1 MHSFELTKL
10 SRDFL
15 SKVEATVI
23 VIDVVSKLSKLCDEF
38 HKHLMTISSGV
49 QNNIPNACSNIINI
63 SNSARS
69 ITSNVSPRALFRE
82 IEDLSGALS
91 TMQATERD
99 PTELSHAK
107 EVLNDFSESYE
118 TYIAN
123 YKTADAVTLIYAATN
138 LAATLDKLHARHAF
152 VIENLESADTDHSNE
167 EMAELSLYISNVY
180 GLRDFANKL
189 NAISDLYELLAE
201 LLKINTAESPI
212 VIDQIEA
219 GSLWSKVFGDSR
231 IIGMMID
238 LLRGSAGFVYRNYTK
253 EGQLAS
259 IPGKLESLDKI
270 LDLSGRLQEQGI
282 DTGNIKEELR
292 IATVGIAK
300 SLNKL
305 IDHQQRIEVNGES
318 YSVAD
323 ELVRKLTDDKWLKPR
338 IAYDDKQD
346 PPLTLPKLS

>member
-10 SRDFL
+10 SRDFQ
-15 SKVEATVI
+15 SKIAETVI
-23 VIDVVSKLSKLCDEF
+23 VKDIVSKLSKLCSEYY
-38 HKHLMTISSGV
+38 KHLMTISSGV
-49 QNNIPNACSNIINI
+49 QSNIPNACSNITNI

-82 IEDLSGALS
+82 IEDLSAALS
-91 TMQATERD
+91 TMQASERS
-99 PTELSHAK
+99 PTELSRAK
-107 EVLNDFSESYE
+107 DVLNDFSESYE

-123 YKTADAVTLIYAATN
+123 YKIPDAVALIYAARK
-138 LAATLDKLHARHAF
+138 LATTLDKLSARHAF
-152 VIENLESADTDHSNE
+152 VIENLENADPTHSNE
-167 EMAELSLYISNVY
+167 GMTELSLYLSNVY

-201 LLKINTAESPI
+201 LLKISTTESPI
-212 VIDQIEA
+212 IIDQIEA

-231 IIGMMID
+231 IIGIMVD
-238 LLRGSAGFVYRNYTK
+238 LLSSSAGYIYRNHTK
-253 EGQLAS
+253 EGQLTS

-270 LDLSGRLQEQGI
+270 LDLSNRLQEQGI
-282 DTGNIKEELR
+282 DTDDIKEQLR

-300 SLNKL
+300 NLNKL

-318 YSVAD
+318 HSVAD
-323 ELVRKLTDDKWLKPR
+323 EFVRRLTDDRWLTPR
-338 IAYDDKQD
+338 IAHDDKQD